1 MEMAYVI
8 ALAGKGGTG
17 KTSIAG
23 LTVRYLMEKK
33 KKPVLAVD
41 ADSNACLHEALGVAV
56 HATIGHLREESL
68 EKIRSGSERPGG
80 MSMEQLFDYQ
90 VQQSVIEAKGFDL
103 MVMGRPEGPGC
114 YCAANNIIRKYT
126 DKLSETYSY
135 VVIDNEAGMEHL
147 SRRTT
152 HKVDLLLIV
161 SDPTVRGIRTA
172 ERIAGLVKELNLDIG
187 RYALVI
193 NRVSGGEGAELKRLA
208 EESGLEVAG
217 LVPQD
222 RMVFEND
229 LEGKAI
235 IELPEDSPA
244 VRAVYRRTRRVC
256 DRIAGLVQTRIF
268 LKKSAFSSGIEVL
281 MYMPDPSSKPA
292 VWVRRGTML
301 IYQWKYSDLH
311 SFGFSERMM

>member
-1 MEMAYVI
+1 MAYVI

-23 LTVRYLMEKK
+23 LTVRYIVEKR

-41 ADSNACLHEALGVAV
+41 ADSNACLNEALGVDV

-68 EKIRSGSERPGG
+68 ETIRGGGERPGG

-126 DKLSETYSY
+126 DKLSETYPY

-172 ERIAGLVKELNLDIG
+172 KRIADLVSELKLDIEK
-187 RYALVI
+187 YALII
-193 NRVSGGEGAELKRLA
+193 NRVSGEEGPELRAFAESL
-208 EESGLEVAG
+208 GLDVAG

-222 RMVFEND
+222 RAVFEND
-229 LEGKAI
+229 LAGRAI
-235 IELPEDSPA
+235 LDLPESSSA
-244 VRAVYRRTRRVC
+244 VSA
-256 DRIAGLVQTRIF
+256 
-268 LKKSAFSSGIEVL
+268 AFSIFDTFRI
-281 MYMPDPSSKPA
+281 P
-292 VWVRRGTML
+292 
-301 IYQWKYSDLH
+301 
-311 SFGFSERMM
+311 